1 MCETRN
7 FVEMKRNEGDKGILN
22 SWGNFLEVGRDVRKQ
37 GKVESQRLSEGKGSK
52 RAKHRPNLENCQVV
66 ARN

>member
-1 MCETRN
+1 MG
-7 FVEMKRNEGDKGILN
+7 K
-22 SWGNFLEVGRDVRKQ
+22 FLGVGRDVRKQ

-52 RAKHRPNLENCQVV
+52 REKHRPNLGNCQVV

>member
-1 MCETRN
+1 MGK
-7 FVEMKRNEGDKGILN
+7 FVG
-22 SWGNFLEVGRDVRKQ
+22 VGRDVRKQ

-52 RAKHRPNLENCQVV
+52 RANHRPNLENCQVV